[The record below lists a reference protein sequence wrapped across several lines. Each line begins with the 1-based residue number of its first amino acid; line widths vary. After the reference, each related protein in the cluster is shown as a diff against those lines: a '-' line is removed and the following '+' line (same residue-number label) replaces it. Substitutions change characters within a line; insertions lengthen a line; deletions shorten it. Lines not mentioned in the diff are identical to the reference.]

1 MFFNQ
6 WLVHI
11 SENHAGEHMKK
22 QSNRTLP
29 AVPATA
35 KASGKSVTQTKTTL
49 SLTKWTATE
58 LSQQE
63 GDWLR
68 RSFAAGRQGG
78 GFLLHAATHW
88 ICISRVSE
96 KRYTHHQTAV
106 EGVKVTV
113 APNHLQHTQRRLTF
127 VLLIFISSFFLK
139 NIFGISFTCQLFSDE
154 TPLWTRMM
162 YSWDKNDKVSCV
174 ILGNVSVGVMWR
186 PQGSAWDSQTATW
199 TLSYCWKSLFQK

>member
-1 MFFNQ
+1 
-6 WLVHI
+6 
-11 SENHAGEHMKK
+11 MKK

-29 AVPATA
+29 AAPATA

-78 GFLLHAATHW
+78 GFLLHTATHW
-88 ICISRVSE
+88 ICISRASE

-113 APNHLQHTQRRLTF
+113 APNHLQHTQRGLTF
-127 VLLIFISSFFLK
+127 VLLIFIFKHFWHFIYLPAVLWWNAPLDSNDVFLRQEWQSLMCDIGKLERWSFVK
-139 NIFGISFTCQLFSDE
+139 AAGISVGQSDSNLNTVLLLEVTNRGLF
-154 TPLWTRMM
+154 PG
-162 YSWDKNDKVSCV
+162 KVM
-174 ILGNVSVGVMWR
+174 L
-186 PQGSAWDSQTATW
+186 
-199 TLSYCWKSLFQK
+199 